1 MKTVG
6 QESEKSQNP
15 KCETLATTK
24 QIRKLRKR
32 ARWLEVRTSPVAEM
46 GEGQP
51 VYQAVVGGWTGGFRS
66 PGTLW
71 GHQQEEEV
79 GAGAAGGRSLA
90 VGTVVRHSP

>member
-1 MKTVG
+1 M
-6 QESEKSQNP
+6 
-15 KCETLATTK
+15 
-24 QIRKLRKR
+24 
-32 ARWLEVRTSPVAEM
+32 AEM

-51 VYQAVVGGWTGGFRS
+51 VYQAVVEGWTGGFRS

-71 GHQQEEEV
+71 VHQQEEV